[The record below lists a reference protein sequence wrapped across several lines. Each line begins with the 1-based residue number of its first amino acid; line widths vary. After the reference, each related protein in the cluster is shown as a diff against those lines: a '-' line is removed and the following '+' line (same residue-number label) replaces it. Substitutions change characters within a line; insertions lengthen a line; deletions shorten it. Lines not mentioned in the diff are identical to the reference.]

1 MTLSPIRTL
10 ATYLAGEFENK
21 NQAAEN
27 PSWFVHLRLWHRPVL
42 ALSTPEVFT
51 MLLEQASPISGKPPY
66 RQRVLQLTEQS
77 GQLQGEYFALKDP
90 LQFQGAGL
98 QPERLEGITAND
110 LVALPNSVA
119 PIQYQA
125 IGGSGGSDYRFQA
138 ALPEGKYCSFEYGG
152 SRKYVYLGFDVE
164 RQKDVVELKTYDKGI
179 NPDTG
184 QGLWGALMG
193 PFVLLKQD
201 AYVWD

>member
-1 MTLSPIRTL
+1 MTLSPIKTL

-21 NQAAEN
+21 DQAAEN
-27 PSWFVHLRLWHRPVL
+27 RSWFVHLRLWHRPIL
-42 ALSTPEVFT
+42 ALSTPEIFT
-51 MLLEQASPISGKPPY
+51 MLLEQASPISGNPPY

-77 GQLQGEYFALKDP
+77 GQLQGKYFALQDP

-98 QPERLEGITAND
+98 RPDLLDSITNSD
-110 LVALPNSVA
+110 LIALPNSVA
-119 PIQYQA
+119 PIQYQTV
-125 IGGSGGSDYRFQA
+125 GGNDYRFQA

-152 SRKYVYLGFDVE
+152 ARKYVYLGFDVE
-164 RQKDVVELKTYDKGI
+164 KQKDAIELKTYDKGI

-193 PFVLLKQD
+193 PFVLIKQD
-201 AYVWD
+201 SYAWR